1 MEKGRVQTER
11 TVCFILY
18 AHVVF
23 ITFFTPVRNN
33 IEMSHSIFYTFILSY
48 FLSISNIPTFQTTL
62 IAVSHLKASEHL
74 ISMWG
79 HGVPPAPTSSSLDTN
94 WVSYNSTQFW
104 HYWKLINRKHLK
116 RNGKALA
123 LNFNY
128 ITNSKRHILH
138 LQQEESYYFT
148 TQQEEGRLSP
158 CPATALPM
166 RLSQLSQ

>member
-1 MEKGRVQTER
+1 MYFLLHL
-11 TVCFILY
+11 FIP
-18 AHVVF
+18 
-23 ITFFTPVRNN
+23 IRNN
-33 IEMSHSIFYTFILSY
+33 IEMSHSILYTFILSY
-48 FLSISNIPTFQTTL
+48 FLSISNILTFQTIL

-79 HGVPPAPTSSSLDTN
+79 HGDPPPPTNKSSLDTN
-94 WVSYNSTQFW
+94 WVPYNSTQFW

-116 RNGKALA
+116 WNGKARRRGSQA
-123 LNFNY
+123 LSLKFNC

-148 TQQEEGRLSP
+148 TQQEERRLSP